1 LELPDGSVPVKKI
14 EAILK
19 NLVLALE
26 ALSMSLIFLC
36 VILQVTFRFVL
47 QSPLPW
53 PEELSRIIFIY
64 LVFIGAAEASRVRSH
79 IAIDVMDVFR
89 LSARSDR
96 YLGIVRNVLVL
107 IVLAIMGHG
116 AYLIIPIG
124 YNMYLPATG
133 LPMSVMS
140 APVLIGSI
148 LMFIWT
154 AIHLGRDCLALKTRS

>member
-1 LELPDGSVPVKKI
+1 MKKL

-19 NLVLALE
+19 NLVLAME

-36 VILQVTFRFVL
+36 VILQVTFRFIL

-53 PEELSRIIFIY
+53 PEELSRIFFIY
-64 LVFIGAAEASRVRSH
+64 LVFIGAAEASRERSH
-79 IAIDVMDVFR
+79 IAIDVMDVFH
-89 LSARSDR
+89 LSARTDR
-96 YLGIVRNVLVL
+96 YLDIVRNVLVL

-116 AYLIIPIG
+116 AYQIIPIG

-140 APVLIGSI
+140 APVLIGAI

-154 AIHLGRDCLALKTRS
+154 AIHLGRDCLGLKARP

>member
-1 LELPDGSVPVKKI
+1 MKKL

-19 NLVLALE
+19 YLVLAME

-47 QSPLPW
+47 QNPLPW
-53 PEELSRIIFIY
+53 PEELSRIFFIY
-64 LVFIGAAEASRVRSH
+64 LVFIGAAEASRERSH

-89 LSARSDR
+89 LSARTDR
-96 YLGIVRNVLVL
+96 LLDIIRNVLVL
-107 IVLAIMGHG
+107 IVLAIVGYG
-116 AYLIIPIG
+116 AYQIIPTG
-124 YNMYLPATG
+124 YNMYLPATE

-154 AIHLGRDCLALKTRS
+154 AIHFGRDCLAFKTRP